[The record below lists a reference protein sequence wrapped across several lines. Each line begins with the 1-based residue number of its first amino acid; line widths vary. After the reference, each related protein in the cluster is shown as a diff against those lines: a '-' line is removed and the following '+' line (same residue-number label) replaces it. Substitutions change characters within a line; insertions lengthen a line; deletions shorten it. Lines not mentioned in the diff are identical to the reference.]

1 MTLHNSSARTAKA
14 TMSIG
19 IETIKLKNTVRR
31 FGVSELSM
39 FRRSGKPEEV
49 IERFT
54 LGHLDRPLALEG
66 GLGV

>member
-1 MTLHNSSARTAKA
+1 
-14 TMSIG
+14 MSIG